1 MNSTATASRSGAR
14 HARRGLAVVLAATM
28 TLSAAAIAG
37 GSASAASKRGSGAVD
52 KSGVLRMPY
61 DLTALG
67 GIKFDPTTVG
77 SPDNWYF
84 QAFMY
89 DSLLRQNADGSYS
102 PGLAKSATIVDGQTI
117 EVELQPNLTFTD
129 GTPLDAEAVKFSIER
144 NMASDNV
151 ASFRV
156 ELQEVESITVD
167 SPTTLT
173 IALKTPT
180 AGQFYN
186 LLAHGETFV
195 VSPTAVQSGA
205 SLDDEPVGAGPFTL
219 ESFTPEREVVFVKN
233 PDYFQAKKIKLAGVT
248 LVQVTTTDA
257 QATVNALLDQVV
269 DASALTSLDQVS
281 PLEGAGLEVVSQ
293 ASDSSQVYGS
303 LCKSKPPFDVVEVRQ
318 ALNFATDRDELNEL
332 IYQGTSE
339 PVWASWTQ
347 GSELFNP
354 KLKNI
359 YAHNVKKAKKLL
371 KGAGAEDLTFDFYT
385 GPLPEQQRV
394 AEVLKEQWAAAG
406 ITANLVNL
414 ADVVEEFF
422 VEVKAPAGLVPFGR
436 SGLDK
441 VTRSLLAGSVGNLC
455 NYEDPELNALVDE
468 VRQLEGTDGLQK
480 AWWELDEYV
489 FENALSLFL
498 LWTPRINAYDPDRV
512 ANVVFRPDVFGAPR
526 FDVFKAFIKK

>member
-1 MNSTATASRSGAR
+1 MNSTPFTSHSGAR
-14 HARRGLAVVLAATM
+14 RARRGLAAVLAATM
-28 TLSAAAIAG
+28 ALSAAVIAG
-37 GSASAASKRGSGAVD
+37 GSAGAASKRGSGAVD
-52 KSGVLRMPY
+52 KAGVLRIPV

-67 GIKFDPTTVG
+67 GVKFDPTTVG
-77 SPDNWYF
+77 SPDNWYSQGF
-84 QAFMY
+84 LY

-102 PGLAKSATIVDGQTI
+102 PGLAKSATIVDPQTI
-117 EVELQPNLTFTD
+117 EVELQPDLTFTD

-144 NMASDNV
+144 NMATDNV

-156 ELQEVESITVD
+156 ELQEVETITVD

-173 IALKTPT
+173 IALRTPT

-195 VSPTAVQSGA
+195 VSPTAAQSGT

-257 QATVNALLDQVV
+257 QATVNALLDDVV
-269 DASALTSLDQVS
+269 DASSLTSLDQVS
-281 PLEGAGLEVVSQ
+281 PLEGAGFEVVSL

-303 LCKSKPPFDVVEVRQ
+303 LCKSKPPFDSVEVRQ
-318 ALNFATDRDELNEL
+318 ALNFATDREELNEL

-359 YAHNVKKAKKLL
+359 YAYNVNKAKKLL
-371 KGAGAEDLTFDFYT
+371 KRAGAEDLTFDFYT
-385 GPLPEQQRV
+385 GPLPEQQRA
-394 AEVLKEQWAAAG
+394 AEVLKEQWAKAG

-414 ADVVEEFF
+414 ADVVQEFF
-422 VEVKAPAGLVPFGR
+422 VEVKADAGLVPFGR
-436 SGLDK
+436 AGLDK
-441 VTRSLLAGSVGNLC
+441 VTRSLQAGSVGNLC
-455 NYEDPELNALVDE
+455 NYEDPELNALVDD
-468 VRQLEGTDGLQK
+468 VRRLEGTDEVRQ
-480 AWWELDEYV
+480 AWWDLDEYV

-498 LWTPRINAYDPDRV
+498 VWTPRINAYNPDVV

-526 FDVFKAFIKK
+526 LDVFKAYIKK

>member
-1 MNSTATASRSGAR
+1 MSSSSSASCSAPR
-14 HARRGLAVVLAATM
+14 HSRRGLAVVLAAA
-28 TLSAAAIAG
+28 LSLGAAALG
-37 GSASAASKRGSGAVD
+37 PGSAGAASKRGSGAVD
-52 KSGVLRMPY
+52 KAGVLRIPI

-77 SPDNWYF
+77 SPDNWYTQGF
-84 QAFMY
+84 LY
-89 DSLLRQNADGSYS
+89 DSLLRQNSDGSYS
-102 PGLAKSATIVDGQTI
+102 PGLAKSATIVDPQTI
-117 EVELQPNLTFTD
+117 EIELQPKLTFSD

-144 NMASDNV
+144 SVAADNV

-156 ELQEVESITVD
+156 EIKEVESITVD
-167 SPTTLT
+167 SPTKLT
-173 IALKTPT
+173 IALKMPI

-195 VSPTAVQSGA
+195 VSPTAAQSGT
-205 SLDDEPVGAGPFTL
+205 SLDAEPVGAGPFTL
-219 ESFTPEREVVFVKN
+219 ESFTPEREAVFVKN

-257 QATVNALLDQVV
+257 QATVNALLDNVV
-269 DASALTSLDQVS
+269 DASALVGLDQVS
-281 PLEGAGLEVVSQ
+281 PLESAGFKIVSE
-293 ASDSSQVYGS
+293 ASDSSQLYGA
-303 LCKSKPPFDVVEVRQ
+303 LCKSKPPFDVLEVRQ

-332 IYQGTSE
+332 IYQGASE

-359 YAHNVKKAKKLL
+359 HKYNVKKARKLL
-371 KGAGAEDLTFDFYT
+371 KTAGAEDLTFDFYT
-385 GPLPEQQRV
+385 GPLPEQQRA
-394 AEVLKEQWAAAG
+394 AEVLKEQWAKAG

-414 ADVVEEFF
+414 ADVVQEFY

-436 SGLDK
+436 AGLDK
-441 VTRSLLAGSVGNLC
+441 VTRSLSAGSVGNIC

-468 VRQLEGTDGLQK
+468 VRRVEGTDEAQE
-480 AWWELDEYV
+480 AWWALDDYIQK
-489 FENALSLFL
+489 NALSLFL
-498 LWTPRINAYDPDRV
+498 MWTPRINAYDPDRV

-526 FDVFKAFIKK
+526 LDVFKAFIKK